1 MSTAATVT
9 PTISAF
15 PQGLDQT
22 QRRVRVF
29 GTLAFQASTQFYTTG
44 GRPFILAGVNGM
56 PGLSNPVPLQV
67 RVYSKTGSGY
77 VYVWTND
84 DLWPTSTAVVAGQAI
99 TDPNGNL
106 QVCTTAGN
114 TGSTQPTW
122 SKTTGATTAD
132 SAGGGTAV
140 WTNNGPSTGL
150 VKILTG
156 AAAQSPLT
164 ELSQSAA
171 IPAAISSDDI
181 AFEAEFLRG

>member
-1 MSTAATVT
+1 MATAAKVT
-9 PTISAF
+9 PVVNPF

-22 QRRVRVF
+22 QRRVRVS
-29 GTLAFQASTQFYTTG
+29 GTLSFEASTQFYTTG
-44 GRPFILAGVNGM
+44 GRPLILAGVADM
-56 PGLSNPVPLQV
+56 PGLSNPIPLSC
-67 RVYSKTGSGY
+67 RVYSKQASGY
-77 VYVWTND
+77 VYQWVND

-99 TDPNGNL
+99 TDKNGNL

-114 TGSTQPTW
+114 TGSSEPTW

-150 VKILTG
+150 IKILTG

-171 IPAAISSDDI
+171 IPAAVSGDDI

>member
-1 MSTAATVT
+1 MSTAAAVT
-9 PTISAF
+9 PIVAPF

-22 QRRVRVF
+22 QKRVRVF
-29 GTLAFQASTQFYTTG
+29 GTLSFEASTQFYTTG
-44 GRPFILAGVNGM
+44 GRPFILAGVVGM

-67 RVYSKTGSGY
+67 RVYSKKASGY
-77 VYVWTND
+77 VYQWVND

-99 TDPNGNL
+99 TDKNGNL

-114 TGSTQPTW
+114 TGSSEPTW

-150 VKILTG
+150 IKILTG

-171 IPAAISSDDI
+171 IPAAVSADDI